1 MSNFTSYKM
10 IGHDSYEFLGRL
22 YPHKFTDWL
31 RGQPWY
37 FYFVL
42 IGTKLPVLTL
52 AGFAGGLVL
61 LLRRK
66 TGDGRYFLLMW
77 LAIWS
82 IAFMFPGGKFMRYI
96 TTVLPAVLIIAAIG
110 IQFVARQI
118 GNACARLFRN
128 DAVKIYARAILPSLA
143 ILLTFWSAV
152 TAAPHF
158 RLYVNA
164 LAGGPDR
171 AGQMFPQD
179 EFYDAYIQPVMV
191 EIAGRA
197 RPNSRVANETPGLA
211 SYYAGRA
218 GRSDLV
224 SVELSDPAEL
234 AQLKPGDFVIDAR
247 GRTYFSN
254 QAMLLRLRAASRP
267 AFTISFGTTPAA
279 DVYLLDQNSLAA
291 LRGESR

>member
-1 MSNFTSYKM
+1 
-10 IGHDSYEFLGRL
+10 
-22 YPHKFTDWL
+22 
-31 RGQPWY
+31 
-37 FYFVL
+37 
-42 IGTKLPVLTL
+42 
-52 AGFAGGLVL
+52 
-61 LLRRK
+61 
-66 TGDGRYFLLMW
+66 
-77 LAIWS
+77 
-82 IAFMFPGGKFMRYI
+82 
-96 TTVLPAVLIIAAIG
+96 
-110 IQFVARQI
+110 
-118 GNACARLFRN
+118 
-128 DAVKIYARAILPSLA
+128 
-143 ILLTFWSAV
+143 
-152 TAAPHF
+152 
-158 RLYVNA
+158 
-164 LAGGPDR
+164 
-171 AGQMFPQD
+171 MFPQD

-234 AQLKPGDFVIDAR
+234 AQLQPGDFVIDAR